1 MKSSTRWILYS
12 LFRVGLFAAALAA
25 LLLIGL
31 ELWVSAILA
40 TIVAFC
46 ISYVFFREPR
56 DAIARD
62 IYERRKSDAGDIE
75 GDLENLS
82 LDRAALKND
91 RSGQA

>member
-1 MKSSTRWILYS
+1 M
-12 LFRVGLFAAALAA
+12 
-25 LLLIGL
+25 LLIGL

-46 ISYVFFREPR
+46 ISYIFFREPR

-62 IYERRKSDAGDIE
+62 IYERRNSDAGDIE

-91 RSGQA
+91 RNGQA